1 MHERSIDSDFLLL
14 ELRELLK
21 HNDEVKIILMSATI
35 NHRVFVEYF
44 NGAPVLEIPGFT
56 YPIEDIYLEDVL
68 PKLNYSPPSA
78 KNVPRQTDEELR
90 ALREEFEAT
99 GLDAQSIRAIE
110 NFTRSDKLDYQV
122 RQRVW
127 LRQQS
132 LIIHSKLISKVV
144 SHIVET
150 AEDPE
155 GAILIFLTGV
165 QEKRQCTDILGTS
178 VLAPKR
184 LGYSTTIRGESELK
198 DVQMH
203 LAAVGVQLP
212 PINPYSLRCTVF
224 FGLPKT

>member
-1 MHERSIDSDFLLL
+1 VHERSVDSDFLLL
-14 ELRELLK
+14 ELREILK

-35 NHRVFVEYF
+35 NHSVFAEYF
-44 NGAPVLEIPGFT
+44 DGAPVLEIPGFT
-56 YPIEDIYLEDVL
+56 YPVQDIYLEDVL

-127 LRQQS
+127 LHRQS
-132 LIIHSKLISKVV
+132 LIIHAKLISNVV

-150 AEDPE
+150 ADDPE

-165 QEKRQCTDILGTS
+165 QEIRQCTDILRTS
-178 VLAPKR
+178 SIGSAADILPLHANLTSDEQRRVFTKTKKR
-184 LGYSTTIRGESELK
+184 KIVVATNVAEVCHNGS
-198 DVQMH
+198 V
-203 LAAVGVQLP
+203 AFV
-212 PINPYSLRCTVF
+212 
-224 FGLPKT
+224 